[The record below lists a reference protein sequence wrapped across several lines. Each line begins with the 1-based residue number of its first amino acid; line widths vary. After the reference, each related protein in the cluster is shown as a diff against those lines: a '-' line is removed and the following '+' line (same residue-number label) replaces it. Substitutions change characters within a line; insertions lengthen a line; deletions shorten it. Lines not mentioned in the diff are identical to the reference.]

1 MMPYIS
7 GTYISCPLLYPTPLI
22 PFPISSS
29 YLGCTLEGA
38 SSTHYL
44 QFVLRLLGSAWKR
57 ECRGRARGRGKGNGG
72 ALLSIVAYKWHIMCL
87 AACPMSHAAC
97 QDMTI
102 LSTLVLVL
110 LLLPLPLPL
119 ASHAHCC
126 CCCVCTALEIFKR

>member
-29 YLGCTLEGA
+29 YLRCTLEGA
-38 SSTHYL
+38 SSMHYL
-44 QFVLRLLGSAWKR
+44 QFVLGLLGSAWKR

-72 ALLSIVAYKWHIMCL
+72 VLLSIVAYKWHIMCL

-102 LSTLVLVL
+102 LSTLVLVVHTHTH
-110 LLLPLPLPL
+110 
-119 ASHAHCC
+119 SHAQ
-126 CCCVCTALEIFKR
+126 AIAARIRIEGGPGIG

>member
-1 MMPYIS
+1 MAPTSVAPYS
-7 GTYISCPLLYPTPLI
+7 TLPPSTLI

-29 YLGCTLEGA
+29 YLRCTLEGA
-38 SSTHYL
+38 SSMHYL
-44 QFVLRLLGSAWKR
+44 QFVLGLLESAWKR

-72 ALLSIVAYKWHIMCL
+72 VLLSIVAYKWHIMCL

-110 LLLPLPLPL
+110 LLLPLPL
-119 ASHAHCC
+119 AFHAHCC